1 MPIRPELLD
10 ILVCPESKA
19 ELVLDGETLVSTDPK
34 TRRRYRIDND
44 IPVMLVDDDESE
56 RLTEDE
62 WRRIMVAHDRE
73 DVIPRTP
80 DQ

>member
-1 MPIRPELLD
+1 MPIRQELLE

-19 ELVLDGETLVSTDPK
+19 ELVLDGETLVSTDPH

-62 WRRIMVAHDRE
+62 WRRIMVAHDRQ
-73 DVIPRTP
+73 DVIPTTH